1 MLDPRINILTAGGLY
16 SIGVCSVESV
26 ENTIKYMHA
35 YTTVDDDGG
44 IVVISDVQFRQ
55 SSYDGD
61 YLGNLPGARRHTH
74 PPKI

>member
-16 SIGVCSVESV
+16 SIGVRSVESV

-35 YTTVDDDGG
+35 YTTVDDG

-55 SSYDGD
+55 SSCDGD